1 MFGYELGILVKN
13 EEVVFEYREVSLWMD
28 RRSWLWRRKS
38 SEKSPSGE
46 TESSAGSISS
56 HSERFSDDQ
65 VLLNHN
71 IQSPEVTSKT
81 APSDEELNETVK
93 TLSAKLSEAL
103 VNIRE
108 KEDLVKQHAK
118 VAEEAVSGWE
128 KAEAEVL
135 FQKRL
140 VETAN
145 QKNSILEER
154 TSHLDGALKEC
165 LRQLR
170 QAREEQEQNVQVAVA
185 KTSCEWESRKFEL
198 ENKLAQLQSQ
208 LQSSKSKDS
217 DVQDLQCKLEYVE
230 KQNSILKLELVSTS
244 KELKLM
250 TSERDLSTHA
260 AETASKQQLESI
272 KKVAKLEAECRMLK
286 AFVRKT
292 SSVNDHKSSAASS
305 AYVELS
311 THSLSNTGE
320 RLSTVE
326 NDSCNMSC
334 LEPNNNYQNSSGF
347 LSSALVSELSQYKH
361 GKPHK
366 RDLIASSLEINLMD
380 DFLEME
386 KLAARPD
393 KVCESSNGGGAHF
406 SEPILRTELRAA
418 IGQTAEVEKL
428 AKMEVEKLKLEM
440 ELTECQSELKISKEQ
455 LEETKDNLIEIRAQ
469 LSMENEGRRKLE
481 AEFKATITKLKGL
494 TEHSQKMEAEI
505 VELKAK
511 LSMANEAKKKTEA
524 EVEFVNSRLKNLV
537 ERLEEAQID
546 VVELQAQLITADE
559 AKRAAEATNVKLKN
573 LEVCLVETEVKC
585 LAIQTQLEMVEEMKS
600 EVEAELEATNA
611 TKYVSESQLKET
623 ELELQTLLSKVD
635 SLQEELSE
643 ERDLHQKTDAKLQK
657 LEIDNSV
664 IKSASQLQKGT
675 IFGEFKINKDKEMTI
690 AASQFAECQK
700 TIASINW
707 QLKTLAIMDDFL
719 IDSDEPMQIQ

>member
-1 MFGYELGILVKN
+1 
-13 EEVVFEYREVSLWMD
+13 MD

-38 SEKSPSGE
+38 SPSGE

-56 HSERFSDDQ
+56 HFSDDQ

-81 APSDEELNETVK
+81 APTDEELNETVK

-103 VNIRE
+103 ETIRE

-135 FQKRL
+135 IQKRL

-154 TSHLDGALKEC
+154 ISHLDGALKEC

-170 QAREEQEQNVQVAVA
+170 QSREEQEQNVQVTVA
-185 KTSCEWESRKFEL
+185 KTSSEWEFRKSEL
-198 ENKLAQLQSQ
+198 ENKLVQLQAE
-208 LQSSKSKDS
+208 LQNSKAKDS
-217 DVQDLQCKLEYVE
+217 NVKDLQCKLEYVE
-230 KQNSILKLELVSTS
+230 KQNSILKIELVSIS
-244 KELKLM
+244 EELKLM

-272 KKVAKLEAECRMLK
+272 KKVANLEAECRMLK
-286 AFVRKT
+286 AFVRKK
-292 SSVNDHKSSAASS
+292 SAVNHHKSSASSS
-305 AYVELS
+305 AYVEPS

-320 RLSTVE
+320 QLSIVE
-326 NDSCNMSC
+326 NDSCNTNG

-347 LSSALVSELSQYKH
+347 LSSALVSELSQYNH

-393 KVCESSNGGGAHF
+393 IVYERSNGRGAHI
-406 SEPILRTELRAA
+406 SEPILRTELGATISQAA
-418 IGQTAEVEKL
+418 DVEKL
-428 AKMEVEKLKLEM
+428 AMMEEEKLKLEM
-440 ELTECQSELKISKEQ
+440 ELTQCQGELKISKEQ
-455 LEETKDNLIEIRAQ
+455 LEETMDNLTEVRTQ
-469 LSMENEGRRKLE
+469 LSMENDARRKLE
-481 AEFKATITKLKGL
+481 AEFKATITKLKDL
-494 TEHSQKMEAEI
+494 IEHSQKMEAEI
-505 VELKAK
+505 VELEAK
-511 LSMANEAKKKTEA
+511 LSMANETKKKTEA
-524 EVEFVNSRLKNLV
+524 EVESANTMLKNLV

-546 VVELQAQLITADE
+546 VVELQAQLITANE
-559 AKRAAEATNVKLKN
+559 AKRAAEAEVEAINVKLKK
-573 LEVCLVETEVKC
+573 LEFCLEETEVKC
-585 LAIQTQLEMVEEMKS
+585 LGIQTQLEMVEGMKS
-600 EVEAELEATNA
+600 GVEAELEAINA
-611 TKYVSESQLKET
+611 KKYVSESLLKAT
-623 ELELQTLLSKVD
+623 ELELQRLLSKVD
-635 SLQEELSE
+635 FLQEELSE
-643 ERDLHQKTDAKLQK
+643 ERDLHQKTAAKLQK

-664 IKSASQLQKGT
+664 KKSASQHQKGT
-675 IFGEFKINKDKEMTI
+675 IFGEFTINKDKEMAI
-690 AASQFAECQK
+690 AASRFAECQK

-707 QLKTLAIMDDFL
+707 QLKSLAIMDDFL
-719 IDSDEPMQIQ
+719 IESDEPLQIQ

>member
-1 MFGYELGILVKN
+1 
-13 EEVVFEYREVSLWMD
+13 MD

-46 TESSAGSISS
+46 TESSVGSISS

-103 VNIRE
+103 VKICE

-135 FQKRL
+135 IQKRL

-145 QKNSILEER
+145 QRNSILEDR

-170 QAREEQEQNVQVAVA
+170 QAKEKQEQDVQVAEA
-185 KTSCEWESRKFEL
+185 KTSCEWESRKAEL
-198 ENKLAQLQSQ
+198 ENNLAQLQSQ
-208 LQSSKSKDS
+208 LQSSKFKDS
-217 DVQDLQCKLEYVE
+217 NVRELQCKLEYME

-244 KELKLM
+244 EELKLM
-250 TSERDLSTHA
+250 RSERDLSTHV

-272 KKVAKLEAECRMLK
+272 KKVAMLEAECRMLK
-286 AFVRKT
+286 AFVQKT
-292 SSVNDHKSSAASS
+292 SAVNGHKSSTASS
-305 AYVELS
+305 VYVEPS
-311 THSLSNTGE
+311 THSLSIMGE

-326 NDSCNMSC
+326 NGGCNMSC

-347 LSSALVSELSQYKH
+347 LSSVLVSELSEYKH
-361 GKPHK
+361 GKPQK

-386 KLAARPD
+386 KLAACPD
-393 KVCESSNGGGAHF
+393 TVCESNNYIGAHIG
-406 SEPILRTELRAA
+406 EPILRTELR
-418 IGQTAEVEKL
+418 GKVDQTAEVEKL

-440 ELTECQSELKISKEQ
+440 ELTERQGELKISKEQ

-469 LSMENEGRRKLE
+469 LSMENEARRKLE
-481 AEFKATITKLKGL
+481 AEFKATITKLKVL

-505 VELKAK
+505 VELKEK
-511 LSMANEAKKKTEA
+511 LSMANEATMKTEA
-524 EVEFVNSRLKNLV
+524 EVESANSMLKNLV
-537 ERLEEAQID
+537 KCLEEARID
-546 VVELQAQLITADE
+546 VVELQALRITADE
-559 AKRAAEATNVKLKN
+559 AKRMAEAEVEATNVKLKN
-573 LEVCLVETEVKC
+573 LEVCLEETEVKC
-585 LAIQTQLEMVEEMKS
+585 LRIQTQLEMVEEMKS
-600 EVEAELEATNA
+600 GVEAELEATNA
-611 TKYVSESQLKET
+611 MKYVSESQLKET
-623 ELELQTLLSKVD
+623 ELELQTLLSTVD
-635 SLQEELSE
+635 CLQEELSE
-643 ERDLHQKTDAKLQK
+643 ERNLHQKTAAKLQQ
-657 LEIDNSV
+657 LEINNSV
-664 IKSASQLQKGT
+664 IRSASHLQKGT
-675 IFGEFKINKDKEMTI
+675 IYGEFKINKDKEMAI
-690 AASQFAECQK
+690 AARQFAECQK

-707 QLKTLAIMDDFL
+707 QLKTLAIVDDFL
-719 IDSDEPMQIQ
+719 IDSNEPLQIQ

>member
-1 MFGYELGILVKN
+1 
-13 EEVVFEYREVSLWMD
+13 MD

-71 IQSPEVTSKT
+71 TQSPEVTSKT
-81 APSDEELNETVK
+81 APGDEELNETVK

-135 FQKRL
+135 IQKRL

-154 TSHLDGALKEC
+154 ISHLDGALKEC

-185 KTSCEWESRKFEL
+185 KTSCEWESRKSEL
-198 ENKLAQLQSQ
+198 ENKLVQLQSQ
-208 LQSSKSKDS
+208 LQSAKAKNSN
-217 DVQDLQCKLEYVE
+217 VQDLQCKLEYVE
-230 KQNSILKLELVSTS
+230 KQNSILKLELVSIS
-244 KELKLM
+244 EELKQM

-286 AFVRKT
+286 ALVPKR
-292 SSVNDHKSSAASS
+292 SAVNDHKSSAASS
-305 AYVELS
+305 AYVEPF

-320 RLSTVE
+320 RLSSVK
-326 NDSCNMSC
+326 NDSCNMSGM
-334 LEPNNNYQNSSGF
+334 EPNNNYQNSSGF
-347 LSSALVSELSQYKH
+347 VSSALVSELSQYKH

-386 KLAARPD
+386 KLAAGPD
-393 KVCESSNGGGAHF
+393 TVCESSNCRGAHI

-418 IGQTAEVEKL
+418 ISQTAEVEKL

-440 ELTECQSELKISKEQ
+440 VLTECQGELKISKEQ
-455 LEETKDNLIEIRAQ
+455 LEETKDNLIEVRAQ
-469 LSMENEGRRKLE
+469 LSMENETRRKLE
-481 AEFKATITKLKGL
+481 AEFKATITKLKDL

-524 EVEFVNSRLKNLV
+524 EIESSNSMLKNLV
-537 ERLEEAQID
+537 ERSEEAKID
-546 VVELQAQLITADE
+546 VLELQAQLITANE
-559 AKRAAEATNVKLKN
+559 AKRAAEAEVEATNMKLKK
-573 LEVCLVETEVKC
+573 LEFCLEETEVKC
-585 LAIQTQLEMVEEMKS
+585 LGIQTQLEMVEQMKS
-600 EVEAELEATNA
+600 GVEAELETTNA
-611 TKYVSESQLKET
+611 KKYVSESQLKAA

-635 SLQEELSE
+635 SLQEELCE
-643 ERDLHQKTDAKLQK
+643 ERDLHQKTAVKLQK

-675 IFGEFKINKDKEMTI
+675 IFREFKINKDKEMAI
-690 AASQFAECQK
+690 AASRFAKCQK

-707 QLKTLAIMDDFL
+707 QLKSLAIMDDFL
-719 IDSDEPMQIQ
+719 VDSNELLQIQ